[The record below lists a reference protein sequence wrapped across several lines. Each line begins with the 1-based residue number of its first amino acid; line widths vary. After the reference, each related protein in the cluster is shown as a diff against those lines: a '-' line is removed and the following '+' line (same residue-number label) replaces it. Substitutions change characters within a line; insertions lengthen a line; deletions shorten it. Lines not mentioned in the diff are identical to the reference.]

1 MKYLSLCKIAKVD
14 SDRYLARDKDIVHVI
29 KSMKII
35 DLGNSDKPYNKAKTD
50 KDIKEPR
57 DEALTIFIRS
67 DSSYIATYLY
77 TVQINRMVI
86 I

>member
-1 MKYLSLCKIAKVD
+1 
-14 SDRYLARDKDIVHVI
+14 
-29 KSMKII
+29 MKII

-67 DSSYIATYLY
+67 DKLVYRHIPLY
-77 TVQINRMVI
+77 SPNK
-86 I
+86 